1 MTKVSFL
8 IVYSLPNHLFGR
20 RWEPLYYLKFVHRHF
35 RSLIK
40 FWAES
45 RELALLNHENSAN
58 LGVPEPKSHKKHMF
72 KFLSI
77 IFLRGI
83 TMLLFVKRRQT
94 RDIPESAV
102 NENSTYLLL
111 KRTVFVFQTLDN
123 LMECLK
129 LRFTL
134 DAEPESALSVLMQ
147 PITQVIHQL
156 HM

>member
-1 MTKVSFL
+1 
-8 IVYSLPNHLFGR
+8 
-20 RWEPLYYLKFVHRHF
+20 
-35 RSLIK
+35 
-40 FWAES
+40 
-45 RELALLNHENSAN
+45 
-58 LGVPEPKSHKKHMF
+58 
-72 KFLSI
+72 
-77 IFLRGI
+77 
-83 TMLLFVKRRQT
+83 MLLFVKRRQT